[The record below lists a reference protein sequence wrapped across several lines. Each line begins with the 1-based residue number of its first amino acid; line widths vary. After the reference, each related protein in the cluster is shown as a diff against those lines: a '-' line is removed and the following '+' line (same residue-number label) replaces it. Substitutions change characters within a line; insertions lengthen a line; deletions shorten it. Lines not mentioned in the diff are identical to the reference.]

1 MLRVDISDVRR
12 VVVGR
17 VPTRAQMRDIAQ
29 RLSTAARA
37 EWIRLAQN
45 NLRSSQ
51 REYIQSI
58 GDPAFTKGGMAFT
71 ISLTGALPNMVEKG
85 WTGGD
90 LRAFLASSSAP
101 SAKKSKEGHWYNRI
115 PFRHGTPG
123 TSGKNV
129 GPPMPGK
136 VYKAAKQLGPRERLD
151 HRKIMDPATRAL
163 VRQKM
168 RKHHAAGRYQGMQRT
183 GGGFFTFR
191 TISEKSPR
199 GWIHPG
205 IRARRLAGQVQK
217 FLGPLAKHMIEEAVS

>member
-1 MLRVDISDVRR
+1 MLKVDISDVRR

-17 VPTRAQMRDIAQ
+17 VPTSAQLKSIARQ
-29 RLSTAARA
+29 LSTAARA
-37 EWIRLAQN
+37 EWIRLAQD

-51 REYIQSI
+51 RDYIKSI
-58 GDPAFTKGGMAFT
+58 GDPVFSKGGKAFT
-71 ISLTGALPNMVEKG
+71 ITLQGALPNMVEKG

-101 SAKKSKEGHWYNRI
+101 SAKQSKEGHWYNRI

-123 TSGKNV
+123 TGGKNV
-129 GPPMPGK
+129 GPAMPGK
-136 VYKAAKQLGPRERLD
+136 VYDAAKKLGPKERLD

-163 VRQKM
+163 VRKKM
-168 RKHHAAGRYQGMQRT
+168 KKHHAVGKYQGMVRS
-183 GGGFFTFR
+183 GGGYFTFR

-217 FLGPLAKHMIEEAVS
+217 FIGPLAKHLLEEAVS